1 VIALCHANAADVL
14 AGNTPAAGY
23 ELHDRHGRPTTD
35 PGKAYRVYALDAAGA
50 VLGIFPA
57 RPAPTA
63 FLSTAGAVSCYQWR
77 GASSSKRTIRQQEF
91 TLPTGPQ
98 LELF

>member
-1 VIALCHANAADVL
+1 MIALAHANAADVM

-23 ELHDRHGRPTTD
+23 TMQDRHGKPTTD
-35 PGKAYRVYALDAAGA
+35 PAKAARVYALDAAGA
-50 VLGIFPA
+50 VLGVFPA

-63 FLSTAGAVSCYQWR
+63 FLSPAGAVSCYEWR